1 MEKFED
7 ALEILEE
14 LLEEEEE
21 KSSEEEESWLFQD
34 ACRLEK
40 EVCNLRGVVEKLLPE
55 EVKDWIAQV
64 EQSDSYEEVPLPVFL
79 EEVWNSNWENSLI
92 SFAPTRRFEG
102 EIIEGVKIWVELS
115 YSTLV
120 VKVNGAFLFGIALDT
135 RR

>member
-1 MEKFED
+1 MTNTNSNPD
-7 ALEILEE
+7 ALEIIEE
-14 LLEEEEE
+14 LMEEE

-102 EIIEGVKIWVELS
+102 EVVEGIKMWVELS
-115 YSTLV
+115 FPTLV
-120 VKVNGAFLFGIALDT
+120 VKINGAFLLGIALG
-135 RR
+135 